1 MLLRQGQK
9 VEQLLLTPEV
19 HGSSPIKNGF
29 IMVINKALGFHS
41 DSNFEKDVILWEG
54 WSKNSVLRIF
64 DFKLPLALLWLK
76 RLQFPINIRHVAKL
90 PHLMTKRLLHLYR
103 S

>member
-29 IMVINKALGFHS
+29 IMVIDKALGCHS
-41 DSNFEKDVILWEG
+41 DSNFEEDVIPIFALWEG
-54 WSKNSVLRIF
+54 WSKKSVLRIF
-64 DFKLPLALLWLK
+64 DF
-76 RLQFPINIRHVAKL
+76 
-90 PHLMTKRLLHLYR
+90 
-103 S
+103 